1 MCRKIIINGQF
12 FIQKTT
18 GQQRY
23 AREILFEL
31 DKILKKDEII
41 LVVPKKAIVPEYKN
55 IAIVRFGWLNNRFW
69 EQICLPLYLCMHGCI
84 SFNFCNTTPF
94 LRCGITVVHDILLK
108 VHPEYF
114 TTIKGK
120 LARFYYSLN
129 LLRIIRGTR
138 PIVTVTEFSKQQL
151 IQICKVSHERISV
164 IGNAWQHFERVEE
177 NEYFFENHPN
187 IEKNKYYFALGSL
200 AKQKNF
206 DWIYEN
212 ARLFPK
218 NIYVIA
224 GKSVQ
229 NYKSHLKKPENII
242 YLGYVSDGD
251 VKTLMRNCKAFLFPS
266 SFEGFGIPPLEA
278 LSVGAQVV
286 SSDEACL
293 PEVLE
298 KAVHYIHSYN
308 PNVNL
313 DELIA
318 VPISQR
324 ANTILHKYS
333 WKSSAQKLYE
343 CIKQYETKMSESA
356 LKKSEMFNEKQYFKD
371 FTNLLNDI
379 GEKHNA

>member
-1 MCRKIIINGQF
+1 MGRKIILNGQF

-31 DKILKKDEII
+31 DKILKDELI
-41 LVVPKKAIVPEYKN
+41 LVVPKKAIVPEYRN
-55 IAIVRFGWLNNRFW
+55 ITIIRFGWLNNRLW
-69 EQICLPLYLCMHGCI
+69 EQICLPLYLFMHGCI

-120 LARFYYSLN
+120 VARFYYNLN
-129 LLRIIRGTR
+129 LMRIIRGTQ
-138 PIVTVTEFSKQQL
+138 PIITVTEFSKQQL
-151 IQICKVSHERISV
+151 IQICKVSHERIFV
-164 IGNAWQHFERVEE
+164 IGNAWQHFERVKE
-177 NEYFFENHPN
+177 NKYFFDTHQD

-242 YLGYVSDGD
+242 YLGYASDED
-251 VKTLMRNCKAFLFPS
+251 VKSLMRNCKAFLFPS

-286 SSDEACL
+286 SSDAACL

-298 KAVHYIHSYN
+298 TAVHYIHSYDS
-308 PNVNL
+308 NVNL
-313 DELIA
+313 EELIA
-318 VPISQR
+318 KPIFQK
-324 ANTILHKYS
+324 ADTILSKYN
-333 WKSSAQKLYE
+333 WKTSAQKLYE
-343 CIKQYETKMSESA
+343 FIKLYEKKFSEHA
-356 LKKSEMFNEKQYFKD
+356 LKKSVKFNEKQYFED

-379 GEKHNA
+379 GENHDA